1 MSIGSFLIEY
11 KNEKVLFDLG
21 MGREHFSS
29 PEGYY
34 DGGELLNNL
43 QIAWLIKRDITKVI
57 YPNFH
62 PEHVGWTSVDIN
74 GKRFLAFPNA
84 EYYST
89 QNEWDFWKDKTNEP
103 LGINLENFKEP

>member
-62 PEHVGWTSVDIN
+62 IEHVGWTSVDIN

-89 QNEWDFWKDKTNEP
+89 QN
-103 LGINLENFKEP
+103 